1 MNTPKSRGKRRAT
14 PTPEKKP
21 RTAEKESRE
30 TSRHRDASRVSS
42 KPAWVSSVDPEP
54 RAREVRAS
62 LDRSSSDGGGVSEDD
77 VSPVP
82 EAPAAPPPPPTAWL
96 KKAAEAKTNRKKGW
110 VSQAG
115 APAAPVV
122 AAPVAPIAAPVV
134 LAALAEAQ
142 SRAKASTERVDGFD
156 FEAKLQAALA
166 AEAGGGEAAFGG
178 ASKVAN
184 SPAGSGEKRTEF
196 SAKEEARR
204 QGVTVA
210 QIMHARAHA
219 DSSPLTKVRF

>member
-1 MNTPKSRGKRRAT
+1 LA
-14 PTPEKKP
+14 
-21 RTAEKESRE
+21 
-30 TSRHRDASRVSS
+30 
-42 KPAWVSSVDPEP
+42 VSSVDREKP
-54 RAREVRAS
+54 RAREEKEGAGVRAS

-96 KKAAEAKTNRKKGW
+96 KKAAEAKTSRKPSGW
-110 VSQAG
+110 VSQAA

-134 LAALAEAQ
+134 LAALAAAQ
-142 SRAKASTERVDGFD
+142 SKASKASTEGVDGFD

-184 SPAGSGEKRTEF
+184 SPPAGSGEKRTEF

>member
-1 MNTPKSRGKRRAT
+1 
-14 PTPEKKP
+14 
-21 RTAEKESRE
+21 
-30 TSRHRDASRVSS
+30 
-42 KPAWVSSVDPEP
+42 
-54 RAREVRAS
+54 
-62 LDRSSSDGGGVSEDD
+62 
-77 VSPVP
+77 
-82 EAPAAPPPPPTAWL
+82 
-96 KKAAEAKTNRKKGW
+96 
-110 VSQAG
+110 
-115 APAAPVV
+115 V

-134 LAALAEAQ
+134 LAALAAAQ
-142 SRAKASTERVDGFD
+142 SRAKASTEGVDGFD

>member
-1 MNTPKSRGKRRAT
+1 M
-14 PTPEKKP
+14 
-21 RTAEKESRE
+21 
-30 TSRHRDASRVSS
+30 
-42 KPAWVSSVDPEP
+42 
-54 RAREVRAS
+54 
-62 LDRSSSDGGGVSEDD
+62 SEFA
-77 VSPVP
+77 
-82 EAPAAPPPPPTAWL
+82 APAA
-96 KKAAEAKTNRKKGW
+96 
-110 VSQAG
+110 

-122 AAPVAPIAAPVV
+122 AAPVAPVAASV
-134 LAALAEAQ
+134 LIAALAAAQ
-142 SRAKASTERVDGFD
+142 SRAKAPSLSSDGFD

-166 AEAGGGEAAFGG
+166 AEAGGGAAAFGG

-184 SPAGSGEKRTEF
+184 SPTGSGEKRTEF

>member
-1 MNTPKSRGKRRAT
+1 
-14 PTPEKKP
+14 
-21 RTAEKESRE
+21 
-30 TSRHRDASRVSS
+30 
-42 KPAWVSSVDPEP
+42 
-54 RAREVRAS
+54 
-62 LDRSSSDGGGVSEDD
+62 
-77 VSPVP
+77 
-82 EAPAAPPPPPTAWL
+82 
-96 KKAAEAKTNRKKGW
+96 
-110 VSQAG
+110 
-115 APAAPVV
+115 V

-134 LAALAEAQ
+134 LAALAAAQ
-142 SRAKASTERVDGFD
+142 SRAKASTEGVDGFD

-184 SPAGSGEKRTEF
+184 SPPAGSGEKRTEF